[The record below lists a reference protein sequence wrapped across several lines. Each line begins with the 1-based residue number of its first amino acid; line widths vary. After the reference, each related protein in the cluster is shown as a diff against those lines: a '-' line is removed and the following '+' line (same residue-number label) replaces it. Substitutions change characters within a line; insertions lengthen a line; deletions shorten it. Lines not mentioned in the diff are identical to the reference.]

1 MERLTDR
8 KTAADLRRNY
18 EALQAAGQ
26 PRDIG
31 TERYLKLAEYEDIE
45 ELFLNLSP
53 HLEKWQIINVR
64 YAMIKYISE
73 LKEENGKL
81 KDFIKMVLEDIKKY
95 LPKTDI
101 EHYTTYRGIDIE
113 ELLKE
118 GGDHE

>member
-8 KTAADLRRNY
+8 KTAADLRHNY

-95 LPKTDI
+95 LPETNV
-101 EHYTTYRGIDIE
+101 EHYTAYRGIDIE

-118 GGDHE
+118 GD

>member
-26 PRDIG
+26 PCSIG

-64 YAMIKYISE
+64 YAMAKYISE

-95 LPKTDI
+95 LPETNI
-101 EHYTTYRGIDIE
+101 EYYTTYRGIDIE
-113 ELLKE
+113 ELLKD
-118 GGDHE
+118 GD

>member
-1 MERLTDR
+1 MERLTE
-8 KTAADLRRNY
+8 KIYADLIQSMKDQGVELSKQN
-18 EALQAAGQ
+18 Q
-26 PRDIG
+26 
-31 TERYLKLAEYEDIE
+31 RYLKLAEYEDIE

-53 HLEKWQIINVR
+53 HLEKWQIISVR

-95 LPKTDI
+95 LPETNV
-101 EHYTTYRGIDIE
+101 ENYTTYRGINIE

-118 GGDHE
+118 GD

>member
-8 KTAADLRRNY
+8 KTATDLKSNY
-18 EALQAAGQ
+18 EGLRAAGQ
-26 PRDIG
+26 PRGIE

-95 LPKTDI
+95 LPETNV
-101 EHYTTYRGIDIE
+101 EHYTAYRGIDIQ

-118 GGDHE
+118 GD

>member
-1 MERLTDR
+1 MERLTDK
-8 KTAADLRRNY
+8 KTVSDLRRNY
-18 EALQAAGQ
+18 EALQAVGQ

-31 TERYLKLAEYEDIE
+31 TERYLKLGEYEDIE

-53 HLEKWQIINVR
+53 HLEKWQIISVR

-81 KDFIKMVLEDIKKY
+81 KDFIRMILEDIKKY
-95 LPKTDI
+95 LPETNV
-101 EHYTTYRGIDIE
+101 EHYTAYRGIDIE

-118 GGDHE
+118 GD